1 MGRTIISSYFVELK
15 AFNELSIYGRRIRRL
30 LELVRWDNMLSIKD
44 MVYPNLVKV
53 LYSNMELSASRQ
65 GRIITNVGGSI

>member
-1 MGRTIISSYFVELK
+1 MGQTIISSYFVELK

-53 LYSNMELSASRQ
+53 LYSNMELSASGQ
-65 GRIITNVGGSI
+65 GRIITNVGG